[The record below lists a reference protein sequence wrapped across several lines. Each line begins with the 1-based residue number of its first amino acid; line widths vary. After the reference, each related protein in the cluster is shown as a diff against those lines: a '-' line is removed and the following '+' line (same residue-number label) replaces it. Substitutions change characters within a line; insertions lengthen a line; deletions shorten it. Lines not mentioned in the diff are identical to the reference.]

1 MKKRIFAVVI
11 ACVLAA
17 GAVGLIATKSAQ
29 KNELQAFAQIEPIEE
44 AALEEEEEAALEEES
59 ADADADA
66 DADAGS
72 AELTEDADVLVMYAG
87 DSLLADSEPEG
98 PKPKLDAIDPDA
110 IAEVPE
116 ELKKVHED

>member
-1 MKKRIFAVVI
+1 MKKRIIAVVI
-11 ACVLAA
+11 ACVLSA

-59 ADADADA
+59 ADADA

>member
-1 MKKRIFAVVI
+1 MKKKIIAVVI

-17 GAVGLIATKSAQ
+17 GVVGLIATKSAQ

-44 AALEEEEEAALEEES
+44 AALEEEEEEAALEEES
-59 ADADADA
+59 ADADA

-98 PKPKLDAIDPDA
+98 PKPKLDPIDPDA